1 MIIDTSAVLAI
12 LLGEPDAGRYEDA
25 IAAAWPR
32 RTSVV
37 ALLEA
42 AMVVESRGGVAAGE
56 ELDTLLDKS
65 AVELVSVTPE
75 HVTAA
80 REGRSTARHR
90 AMNEGVATK
99 GRVGAEIATLRAEM
113 HALLLKTAVGIVI
126 ANVSIAVAP
135 MKLLP

>member
-1 MIIDTSAVLAI
+1 M
-12 LLGEPDAGRYEDA
+12 
-25 IAAAWPR
+25 
-32 RTSVV
+32 SVV

-99 GRVGAEIATLRAEM
+99 GRVGAEAPRCGRIRRPCERDV
-113 HALLLKTAVGIVI
+113 HALLLKTAVGVVI
-126 ANVSIAVAP
+126 ANVSITVAL